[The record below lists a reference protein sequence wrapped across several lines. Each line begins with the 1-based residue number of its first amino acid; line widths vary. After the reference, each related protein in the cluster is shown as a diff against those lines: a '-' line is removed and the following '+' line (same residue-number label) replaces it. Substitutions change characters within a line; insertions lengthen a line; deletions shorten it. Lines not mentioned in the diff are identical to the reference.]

1 MLKIW
6 RERNSKERMEYENKY
21 RNENMIMEISR
32 ASSDT
37 QLCLPR

>member
-6 RERNSKERMEYENKY
+6 REWNSKECMEYENEK
-21 RNENMIMEISR
+21 RNENMIMEISS
-32 ASSDT
+32 ASCDT